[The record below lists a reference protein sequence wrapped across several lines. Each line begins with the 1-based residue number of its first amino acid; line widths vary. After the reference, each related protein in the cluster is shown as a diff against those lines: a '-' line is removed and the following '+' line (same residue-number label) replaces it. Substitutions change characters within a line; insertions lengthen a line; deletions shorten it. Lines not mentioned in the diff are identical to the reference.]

1 MGQLREKMR
10 SDLKLRG
17 KQPNTVRT
25 YVGCVKRFVV
35 YHGKAPDQLGLA
47 EVEDFLRH
55 LVEERKASMAT
66 VALYSA
72 ALESFYVVT
81 LGRQEMAGRI
91 PRPRVVKR
99 LPEVLSGSEVG
110 QVLERLESVRHRAVL
125 SVAYGAGLRISEA
138 CALRICDID
147 SKRMLLHVDQ
157 GKGGKNRSVPL
168 STRLLEVLR
177 AYYRLTRPTGGYLF
191 AARGADK
198 PLTRQA
204 VSKAL
209 HKAVVDC
216 GLGKRVTAHTLRH
229 SFATHLLE
237 LGTDLRTIQVFLG
250 HKSIQTTAHYAQVR
264 SGHAAGQT
272 LPLDV
277 LGTDRGRV
285 LG

>member
-1 MGQLREKMR
+1 MGQLREKME

-17 KQPNTVRT
+17 RRPNTVKT

-35 YHGKAPDQLGLA
+35 YHRKSPKQMGLA
-47 EVEDFLRH
+47 EVESYLRY
-55 LVEERKASMAT
+55 LIEEREASMAT

-72 ALESFYVVT
+72 ALEFFYVVT
-81 LGRQEMAGRI
+81 LGRQEMARRI

-99 LPEVLSGSEVG
+99 LPEVLSGSEVAA
-110 QVLERLESVRHRAVL
+110 VLERLGSVRHRAVL
-125 SVAYGAGLRISEA
+125 SAAYGAGLRISEA
-138 CALRICDID
+138 CALRIRDID

-168 STRLLEVLR
+168 SPRLLAVLR
-177 AYYRLTRPTGGYLF
+177 AYYRMTRPTGEYLF
-191 AARGADK
+191 SARGEDR
-198 PLTRQA
+198 PVTRQA

-209 HKAVVDC
+209 RQAVVDG

-264 SGHAAGQT
+264 SGHAARQT

-277 LGTDRGRV
+277 LETDRGRV